1 MIFLKKAA
9 ILIMFTAVIT
19 SCKKEEKS
27 VFDCDK
33 FKVEKQEHTC
43 NSYTFTS
50 NAYEYNPY
58 WNVYT
63 AASETLKCYGK
74 NSSSFNFNPTEPGK
88 YTVEAV
94 YENVHCPQGVKVS
107 YDINV
112 LGECFQDS
120 TTSCDDIDVQVV
132 ELSCYSFS
140 IKSNLDNAFW
150 SINGIPQNNNES
162 ELNFNPTAAGSY
174 SIKVGYVNQNCP
186 YSATKEVIIEVN
198 QDCFQDVAFDCE
210 GNAYKTVT
218 IGDQTWMAENLRTT
232 KYNDCTPIELA
243 EDSAYWVEKGVNSL
257 GLYCYYNNDPN
268 KYAATSGAL
277 YNWHTINTDNLCP
290 TGWHVPGD
298 EEWTVLENYLSSQGL
313 SSSSDMG
320 TALKSASGWGLNSAG
335 SNGNGDDLYG
345 WNGLPSGFR
354 NHTNHFFGMN
364 DDNPISIDRVYYW
377 SATERNSEWSWYRSL
392 SSNKA
397 FYRTDYNKTFGMS
410 VRCLKD

>member
-1 MIFLKKAA
+1 MIFFKKVA
-9 ILIMFTAVIT
+9 ILIMFTAVIA

-27 VFDCDK
+27 MFDCDK

-63 AASETLKCYGK
+63 VPSDTPKCYGK

-140 IKSNLDNAFW
+140 IKSNLDNPFW
-150 SINGIPQNNNES
+150 SINGIPQNNKES
-162 ELNFNPTAAGSY
+162 DLNFNPTAAGSY

-186 YSATKEVIIEVN
+186 DSATKEVIIEVN
-198 QDCFQDVAFDCE
+198 QDCFQDVAFDCD

-277 YNWHTINTDNLCP
+277 YNWHAVNTDNLCP
-290 TGWHVPGD
+290 TGWHVPTD
-298 EEWTVLENYLSSQGL
+298 DEWTTFESYLSLQGL
-313 SSSSDMG
+313 LNVWSAPNELAMG
-320 TALKSASGWGLNSAG
+320 TALKSTTDWGSSA
-335 SNGNGDDLYG
+335 NGTDLYG
-345 WNGLPSGFR
+345 WNALPSGHR
-354 NHTNHFFGMN
+354 NRSNHFFEM
-364 DDNPISIDRVYYW
+364 DDPISGNSTYYW
-377 SATERNSEWSWYRSL
+377 SSSESPGQVWHRRLSTGKTLYRDDL
-392 SSNKA
+392 WG
-397 FYRTDYNKTFGMS
+397 KTFGVS